1 MIAFNGL
8 RMDTRGKTVKRL
20 LIGSLWAIWAVLF
33 VLLLLLL
40 FVPSAVAA
48 TAVHRAGRPVVLVQ
62 NAIHAGEM
70 DGKDALLALLR

>member
-1 MIAFNGL
+1 
-8 RMDTRGKTVKRL
+8 MDPSRNSVKRL

-48 TAVHRAGRPVVLVQ
+48 TPSERWRNPVEKSGDQTTPRYDESVADVRRV
-62 NAIHAGEM
+62 AP
-70 DGKDALLALLR
+70 

>member
-1 MIAFNGL
+1 
-8 RMDTRGKTVKRL
+8 MDPSRNSVKRL

-48 TAVHRAGRPVVLVQ
+48 TPPEVWRTPAEKSGSQTTPRHDESVADMRRVAR
-62 NAIHAGEM
+62 
-70 DGKDALLALLR
+70 

>member
-1 MIAFNGL
+1 MIAFTG
-8 RMDTRGKTVKRL
+8 RESVKRL

-48 TAVHRAGRPVVLVQ
+48 TPGRLDSPDGLLIAGR
-62 NAIHAGEM
+62 
-70 DGKDALLALLR
+70 

>member
-1 MIAFNGL
+1 
-8 RMDTRGKTVKRL
+8 VKRL

-48 TAVHRAGRPVVLVQ
+48 TPSVDWRTSAEKSGYRTSPRCD
-62 NAIHAGEM
+62 ET
-70 DGKDALLALLR
+70 LASMRRVAR

>member
-1 MIAFNGL
+1 
-8 RMDTRGKTVKRL
+8 MDASGESVKRL

-48 TAVHRAGRPVVLVQ
+48 TPGRLDSS
-62 NAIHAGEM
+62 NG
-70 DGKDALLALLR
+70 LLIAAR

>member
-1 MIAFNGL
+1 
-8 RMDTRGKTVKRL
+8 MDPSRNSVKRL

-48 TAVHRAGRPVVLVQ
+48 TPLSEVWRTPAEKSGSQTTPRHDESVADMRRVAR
-62 NAIHAGEM
+62 
-70 DGKDALLALLR
+70 

>member
-1 MIAFNGL
+1 
-8 RMDTRGKTVKRL
+8 MDPSRNSVKRL

-48 TAVHRAGRPVVLVQ
+48 MPSEGWRTPAEKRGSQTTPRYDESVADVQ
-62 NAIHAGEM
+62 RVA
-70 DGKDALLALLR
+70 R

>member
-1 MIAFNGL
+1 M
-8 RMDTRGKTVKRL
+8 KRL

-48 TAVHRAGRPVVLVQ
+48 TPSENWRTPAEKSVYSTTPRYDELRVAGR
-62 NAIHAGEM
+62 
-70 DGKDALLALLR
+70 

>member
-1 MIAFNGL
+1 
-8 RMDTRGKTVKRL
+8 MDPSAKSVKRL

-48 TAVHRAGRPVVLVQ
+48 TPSVDWRTPAESAYRTTPRYDETMAYVRRVAQ
-62 NAIHAGEM
+62 
-70 DGKDALLALLR
+70 

>member
-1 MIAFNGL
+1 
-8 RMDTRGKTVKRL
+8 MDPSGKSVKRL

-48 TAVHRAGRPVVLVQ
+48 TPSVDWRTPDEKSGYPTTPRYDETMASVRRVAR
-62 NAIHAGEM
+62 
-70 DGKDALLALLR
+70 

>member
-1 MIAFNGL
+1 
-8 RMDTRGKTVKRL
+8 VKRL

-48 TAVHRAGRPVVLVQ
+48 TPSEDWRTPAEKSGYRTTPRNDETMVVVRRV
-62 NAIHAGEM
+62 A
-70 DGKDALLALLR
+70 R